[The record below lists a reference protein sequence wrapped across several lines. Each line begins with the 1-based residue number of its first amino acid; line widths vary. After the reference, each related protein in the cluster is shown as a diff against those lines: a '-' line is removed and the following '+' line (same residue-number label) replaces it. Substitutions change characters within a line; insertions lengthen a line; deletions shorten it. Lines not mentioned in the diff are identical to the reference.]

1 MTVPTIADPGLDDP
15 FEVDGYIRTTP
26 LAARPA
32 LNFDP
37 VDDAARSES
46 FAEIGQV
53 AGIGKTSGPQTL
65 TWPDGETATG
75 YFGPEVVAR
84 HEAMLER
91 EAEIADDLAVL
102 QAEALADLR
111 RDAASLE
118 AVLADMRIGA
128 CYDQRSRRPWWRSGG
143 GDWRPS
149 TDRLVADL
157 RERIACRYST
167 TKGALLTF
175 GDDTWQ
181 RSINALLHHRET
193 DLFRDW
199 LEALPGWD
207 GEDRLGEW
215 LVTCFEIPGGY
226 DDPLARWASR
236 FVPLAAVTRAYQP
249 GAKIDEIPILLG
261 PQGCGKSTAA
271 RLLLPPD
278 EAARYGWFSDSLNLS
293 WRRQAAI
300 RGVAG
305 PRHRRNLRTTGRH
318 PRRVGF
324 AEGVPDPNRRRRRPP
339 RLPPRPRT
347 RAPAS
352 RHDRHRQPRPHRV
365 APERRD
371 RPPKIRR
378 RRRDRR

>member
-65 TWPDGETATG
+65 TWRDGETATG

-128 CYDQRSRRPWWRSGG
+128 CYDVRSRRSWWRSGG

-157 RERIACRYST
+157 RERIAARYST
-167 TKGALLTF
+167 EKGALLTF
-175 GDDTWQ
+175 GDDTWR
-181 RSINALLHHRET
+181 RSLDALLHHRET

-199 LEALPGWD
+199 LEALPAWD

-215 LVTCFEIPGGY
+215 LVTCFEIPGGFG
-226 DDPLARWASR
+226 DPLARWASR
-236 FVPLAAVTRAYQP
+236 F
-249 GAKIDEIPILLG
+249 
-261 PQGCGKSTAA
+261 
-271 RLLLPPD
+271 
-278 EAARYGWFSDSLNLS
+278 
-293 WRRQAAI
+293 
-300 RGVAG
+300 
-305 PRHRRNLRTTGRH
+305 
-318 PRRVGF
+318 
-324 AEGVPDPNRRRRRPP
+324 
-339 RLPPRPRT
+339 LPPRRRDTCLPARLEDRRDPDPPRT
-347 RAPAS
+347 SGVRQVNGRAAAA
-352 RHDRHRQPRPHRV
+352 
-365 APERRD
+365 AP
-371 RPPKIRR
+371 
-378 RRRDRR
+378 